1 MRILIGA
8 VFFPFSCTGEKSM
21 HVRGGDLERGSLT
34 HFSGY
39 STKAQCTG
47 KPAYLE
53 PNRDSLQKP
62 IGGLSATLLPELY
75 KGTINKG
82 AIVTEEHQRRNE
94 KPLFEAKEC
103 QA

>member
-8 VFFPFSCTGEKSM
+8 VFFPFSCTRQKNM
-21 HVRGGDLERGSLT
+21 PTRGGDSKGSSVNRNT
-34 HFSGY
+34 GY

-62 IGGLSATLLPELY
+62 IGGLSVTLLPELY